1 MKTKVA
7 LGVVGFWLLVAL
19 VWASQNVL
27 GGALQGNP
35 VTMGDALRGTL
46 AQAVPWIPVTLA
58 AIALVS
64 RYPVSRTNWRR
75 TVPLHILAVVVLF
88 YIQNVLV
95 VVGFWIAGGESE
107 TLGAM
112 VRDAAL
118 WTALR
123 AHVGAAAY
131 FAIGGGTQGIM
142 YYRAQRA
149 RELQLARVEGQ
160 LATARLEA
168 LVARIRPHFLFNT
181 LHTIGHL
188 WRSGRHTEA
197 DAMLDHLGDLFQR
210 VQRNTS
216 RTLVALDDE
225 LDMVQAYL
233 AIEQT
238 RFDDR
243 LRVAIHADDEARAL
257 AIPPLLLQPVV
268 ENAIRHG
275 VAATSSAG
283 QVAVRAWQTEGRLK
297 ITVQDDGPGVCDDS
311 NTRGMGTGLS
321 ATRERLAQLF
331 GDTQSLVV
339 ESRPNIG
346 TRVRIELPATSIDRV
361 DGASPT
367 ATHAH
372 A

>member
-27 GGALQGNP
+27 GGALQGSP
-35 VTMGDALRGTL
+35 VAMADALRVTL
-46 AQAVPWIPVTLA
+46 GQVVPWIPVTLA
-58 AIALVS
+58 VIAVVS
-64 RYPVSRTNWRR
+64 RWPVDRARWRR
-75 TVPLHILAVVVLF
+75 TVPLHVLAFAGLF
-88 YIQNVLV
+88 YLQNVLV
-95 VVGFWIAGGESE
+95 VIGYWITSGESG
-107 TLGAM
+107 TLEAL
-112 VRDAAL
+112 VRSAAL

-123 AHVGAAAY
+123 AHVGASAY
-131 FAIGGGTQGIM
+131 LAIGAATQSVA

-149 RELQLARVEGQ
+149 RELRLARLEGR

-188 WRSGRHTEA
+188 WRSGRHIEA

-210 VQRNTS
+210 VQQNTS

-225 LDMVQAYL
+225 LDMVRAYL
-233 AIEQT
+233 AIEQA
-238 RFDDR
+238 RFGDR
-243 LRVAIHADDEARAL
+243 LRVEIRADDGTRAL
-257 AIPPLLLQPVV
+257 AVPPLLLQPLV

-275 VAATSSAG
+275 VAATSTAG
-283 QVAVRAWQTEGRLK
+283 HVAVHARQADGRLG
-297 ITVQDDGPGVCDDS
+297 ITVEDDGPGVCDDS
-311 NTRGMGTGLS
+311 DTRGTGTGLS

-331 GDTQSLVV
+331 GDAQSLAI
-339 ESRPNIG
+339 ESQPNIG
-346 TRVRIELPATSIDRV
+346 TRVRIVLPATSIDAA
-361 DGASPT
+361 DGAPS
-367 ATHAH
+367 AAMHAR